1 MNYNRQQ
8 PPAPEKPAQ
17 PQQIIQF
24 RTLSKDTNTA
34 LREVASTIN
43 KMSKVFV
50 EETDALN
57 KTDRN
62 AFIALQEQ
70 KLLTAQEYQS
80 DMGQMIGRKN
90 ELTSADPAMKERLKK
105 MQADFAEISSKNLE
119 ALSRMQRCTE
129 KLGNTIRNAA
139 IHAAQKQ
146 NGYSYGENGAISNA
160 AKRKAISSGLSETV

>member
-1 MNYNRQQ
+1 MSYKQQ
-8 PPAPEKPAQ
+8 PPAPENTAQ
-17 PQQIIQF
+17 QQQTIQF

-57 KTDRN
+57 ATDRKS
-62 AFIALQEQ
+62 FIALQE
-70 KLLTAQEYQS
+70 KKFLTAQEYQN

-90 ELTSADPAMKERLKK
+90 EMAGADPAMKEKLKN
-105 MQADFAEISSKNLE
+105 MQADFAEISSQNME
-119 ALSRMQRCTE
+119 AISRMQRCTE
-129 KLGNTIRNAA
+129 KLGNTIRTAA

-160 AKRKAISSGLSETV
+160 AKRKAVSSGLSETV

>member
-1 MNYNRQQ
+1 MSYEQQ
-8 PPAPEKPAQ
+8 PPAPENIAQ
-17 PQQIIQF
+17 PQQIQF

-57 KTDRN
+57 ATDRT
-62 AFIALQEQ
+62 AFIALQER
-70 KLLTAQEYQS
+70 KFLTAQEYQN
-80 DMGQMIGRKN
+80 DMGQIISRKN
-90 ELTSADPAMKERLKK
+90 EMTSADPAMKEKLKK
-105 MQADFAEISSKNLE
+105 MQADFAEISSQNME

-139 IHAAQKQ
+139 IHAAQKHR
-146 NGYSYGENGAISNA
+146 GYSYGENGAISNA

>member
-1 MNYNRQQ
+1 MSYERQQ

-17 PQQIIQF
+17 RQQIQF

-57 KTDRN
+57 ATDRN

-70 KLLTAQEYQS
+70 KFLTAQEYQS

-90 ELTSADPAMKERLKK
+90 ELTSADPAMKEKLKK

-129 KLGNTIRNAA
+129 KLGNTIRTAA

-160 AKRKAISSGLSETV
+160 AKKKAVSSGLSETV